1 MPTLTQFF
9 TTLFTLFAFLG
20 ALFIPFTFHI
30 FPFQQ
35 NISEWLFTDLILT
48 IKDFFPSLTI
58 TNPSLSSDSTT
69 LYLLLLLLFVFSL
82 ILTVLLPFF
91 KVWKSNQTNIL
102 SYIRVFLTYYLALIL
117 LKYGFDKIFKAQ
129 FYLPEPNLLYTPM
142 GYLDKDILYWSTLG
156 LSRSYSIFGGLMEV
170 IPALLLLHR
179 KTRTLGLFIL
189 LGVMLHVVSINF
201 SFDISV
207 KLFSIFLLLVT
218 LTLLAPNLKNLIW
231 FFVLQRPTSIKQDEY
246 RITFKKSGVKYVI
259 KSAFIAILLL
269 ESLFPYLASGVY
281 NDDNAPRPY
290 LHGAY
295 EVTQITLP
303 DLSVETP
310 KIKRVFIHRRNY
322 FILQYED
329 ESMEDFQLVIDP
341 LKQEFKL
348 TDYDEK
354 EHFLMYTYNTQ
365 KKELIL
371 YFSPQTGGMTVY
383 LKALDWQNLPA
394 LLPLFHWTVDEIM

>member
-1 MPTLTQFF
+1 
-9 TTLFTLFAFLG
+9 
-20 ALFIPFTFHI
+20 
-30 FPFQQ
+30 
-35 NISEWLFTDLILT
+35 
-48 IKDFFPSLTI
+48 
-58 TNPSLSSDSTT
+58 
-69 LYLLLLLLFVFSL
+69 V
-82 ILTVLLPFF
+82 LPFF
-91 KVWKSNQTNIL
+91 KVWKTNQTKIH
-102 SYIRVFLTYYLALIL
+102 SFIRVFLTYYLALIL

-156 LSRSYSIFGGLMEV
+156 LSSSYSIFGGLMEV
-170 IPALLLLHR
+170 IPALMLLHR
-179 KTRTLGLFIL
+179 KTRTLALIIIV
-189 LGVMLHVVSINF
+189 GVLLHVVSINF

-207 KLFSIFLLLVT
+207 KLFSVFLLMVSV
-218 LTLLAPNLKNLIW
+218 TLLAPNLKNLIR
-231 FFVLQRPTSIKQDEY
+231 FFVLQQTTSLKQEEE
-246 RITFKKSGVKYVI
+246 IVTFKKSVVKLSIKLAVI
-259 KSAFIAILLL
+259 TLLMF
-269 ESLFPYLASGVY
+269 ESLYPYITSGVY
-281 NDDNAPRPY
+281 NDDNAPRPF

-303 DLSVETP
+303 DLSVDTP

-329 ESMEDFQLVIDP
+329 ESMEDFQLIIDP

-354 EHFLMYTYNTQ
+354 EHILTYTYITQ

-371 YFSPQTGGMTVY
+371 YLSPETGGRTVY

-394 LLPLFHWTVDEIM
+394 LQPLFHWTVDEIM

>member
-1 MPTLTQFF
+1 V
-9 TTLFTLFAFLG
+9 FAFLG

-35 NISEWLFTDLILT
+35 NISEWFFTDLILFS
-48 IKDFFPSLTI
+48 KDFFPTLTI

-82 ILTVLLPFF
+82 ILCVVLPFF
-91 KVWKSNQTNIL
+91 KVWKTNQTKIY
-102 SYIRVFLTYYLALIL
+102 SFIRVFLTYYLAAIL

-170 IPALLLLHR
+170 IPALMLLHR
-179 KTRTLGLFIL
+179 KTRTLALIIIV
-189 LGVMLHVVSINF
+189 GVLLHVVSINF

-207 KLFSIFLLLVT
+207 KLFSVFLLFVT
-218 LTLLAPNLKNLIW
+218 ILLLAPNLKNLIR
-231 FFVLQRPTSIKQDEY
+231 FFVLQQITSLKQEEELV
-246 RITFKKSGVKYVI
+246 TFKKSVVKYSIKLAVI
-259 KSAFIAILLL
+259 TLLLL
-269 ESLFPYLASGVY
+269 ESLFPYLTSGVY
-281 NDDNAPRPY
+281 NDDNALRPY

-303 DLSVETP
+303 DLLVDTP

-329 ESMEDFQLVIDP
+329 ESMEDFQLIIDP
-341 LKQEFKL
+341 LKLEFKL
-348 TDYDEK
+348 TDYDQK
-354 EHFLMYTYNTQ
+354 EHILTYTYNTQ

-371 YFSPQTGGMTVY
+371 YFSPETGGMTVY

-394 LLPLFHWTVDEIM
+394 LQPLFHWTVDEIM